1 MCSPTEDAKKEPTPR
16 KPGRKKKG
24 LAAKQIHELETLA
37 AVLTQAQLADFF
49 GMSERTF
56 RNRKME
62 DDRIDAAYKKGR
74 ASAVAKVGTS
84 LIQQALGGNITA
96 AIFYLKTQGGW
107 KEPRDDQDDTPYERA
122 YAIREAMVALDQATT
137 TEAPA

>member
-1 MCSPTEDAKKEPTPR
+1 MNDAAR
-16 KPGRKKKG
+16 QRGRKKKG
-24 LAAKQIHELETLA
+24 LTDGQIEEVEKLA

-56 RNRKME
+56 RDRKTE

-74 ASAVAKVGTS
+74 AAALANVGTS
-84 LIQQALGGNITA
+84 LLTRALNGNMTA

-107 KEPRDDQDDTPYERA
+107 KEPREVYDDPYERA
-122 YAIREAMVALDQATT
+122 QAIHQAMAELEAATT
-137 TEAPA
+137 GEPYRSSSDE

>member
-1 MCSPTEDAKKEPTPR
+1 MPEAR
-16 KPGRKKKG
+16 KRGRKKKG
-24 LAAKQIHELETLA
+24 LTEKRIGEVEKLA

-56 RNRKME
+56 RNRKEE

-74 ASAVAKVGTS
+74 ATALAKVGTS
-84 LIQQALGGNITA
+84 LLQQALGGNITA

-107 KEPRDDQDDTPYERA
+107 KEPRDDYDDTPHERA
-122 YAIREAMVALDQATT
+122 QAIRDAIAELDDFTFVDPPDD
-137 TEAPA
+137 E

>member
-1 MCSPTEDAKKEPTPR
+1 M
-16 KPGRKKKG
+16 KG
-24 LAAKQIHELETLA
+24 FTAKQIQELERLA

-56 RNRKME
+56 RNRKTE

-74 ASAVAKVGTS
+74 ASALASVGTS
-84 LIQQALGGNITA
+84 LLKQALDGNTTA

-107 KEPRDDQDDTPYERA
+107 KEPREAYVDPYERA
-122 YAIREAMVALDQATT
+122 QEIQAALDALRSASVVDPP
-137 TEAPA
+137 EAA